1 MLSPIENPSVT
12 VALAAPGTAHASRGI
27 TGRTFDPISFS
38 GRAAV
43 CSLASL
49 LVDDSPA
56 LPVRELDAM
65 AGRPAIRAARHWTLP
80 LHRTGNSTVSNT
92 LLLCLILFDYAGH
105 PGRL

>member
-1 MLSPIENPSVT
+1 MLSPIKIPSVT
-12 VALAAPGTAHASRGI
+12 IALAASGAAHTSRSI

-43 CSLASL
+43 YSLASL

-65 AGRPAIRAARHWTLP
+65 AGRPASRAARHWKLP
-80 LHRTGNSTVSNT
+80 LHRMG
-92 LLLCLILFDYAGH
+92 ILSYL
-105 PGRL
+105 RLTWSER